1 MQPAEVVPVVVDRH
15 CLCTAVAE
23 DCLDFE
29 HKNNIQNAVVAL
41 QSLRKTLYFEYHNA
55 GVF

>member
-1 MQPAEVVPVVVDRH
+1 MAYALLQP
-15 CLCTAVAE
+15 AVAE

-41 QSLRKTLYFEYHNA
+41 QSLRKTLYFEYHIA

>member
-1 MQPAEVVPVVVDRH
+1 MAYALQP
-15 CLCTAVAE
+15 AVAE
-23 DCLDFE
+23 DCLDFQ

-41 QSLRKTLYFEYHNA
+41 QSLRKTLYFEYHIA